1 VEVRWHDHLQ
11 AIRDTATFAE
21 KPVHLLLAVTAYPED
36 IHRVVRV
43 VVNDVAPGSSKSLAV
58 AGKTLPPRP
67 ARRRLQRSRRGQ
79 DE

>member
-1 VEVRWHDHLQ
+1 LQ

-21 KPVHLLLAVTAYPED
+21 KPVQLGLEVTAYPED

-43 VVNDVAPGSSKSLAV
+43 VVNDVKPGWSKSQA
-58 AGKTLPPRP
+58 APGKTLPPGP
-67 ARRRLQRSRRGQ
+67 AGTFALRGRLQRGRRGQ